1 MELREANL
9 KYGSQKVVLTA
20 LVGNFT
26 ITLIKFAVALLSMSS
41 AMLAEAIHSLADTG
55 NQILLLVGIRRSK
68 KPPDELH
75 PFGYGPEQ
83 YFWSFVVAIMLFFIG
98 AIVSLYEGIH
108 KIQNPQPIERAWLVY
123 LILAISFLLDG
134 FALLVA
140 WREFNRTRRQDEGI
154 FMAVR
159 RSKDTNVVVCLLED
173 SAALVGLSLA
183 FLGVVISELTGIAAF
198 DAIGSMAIG
207 VLLAAVAF
215 VLAREVKDLLIGEAA
230 SPANRKAI
238 YETIRKFD
246 QVQAIGQVLT
256 MHLAPKKILVTM
268 DLEFEDGLSTDEIEN
283 VIDGLEE
290 AIKKRVPAVDR
301 IFIEAEKVLGA
312 NRMAIRPAK
321 PKSTKKD

>member
-1 MELREANL
+1 L
-9 KYGSQKVVLTA
+9 KSGSHKVVVTA

-26 ITLIKFAVALLSMSS
+26 ITLIKFAVALISLSS

-55 NQILLLVGIRRSK
+55 NQLFLLVGIKRSQ

-108 KIQNPQPIERAWLVY
+108 KIQHPQTIEKAWLVY
-123 LILAISFLLDG
+123 LILGISFLLDG
-134 FALLVA
+134 YALMVA
-140 WREFNRTRRQDEGI
+140 WREFNRTRNQNEGI
-154 FMAVR
+154 FLSVR

-173 SAALVGLSLA
+173 SAALVGLTLA
-183 FLGVVISELTGIAAF
+183 FLGVVISEITGIAAF
-198 DAIGSMAIG
+198 DAVGSMAIG
-207 VLLAAVAF
+207 LLLAAVAF

-238 YETIRKFD
+238 YDTINKFPK
-246 QVQAIGQVLT
+246 VQAVGQVLT
-256 MHLAPKKILVTM
+256 MHLAPRKILVTM
-268 DLEFEDGLSTDEIEN
+268 DVEFADGLSTDEIED
-283 VIDGLEE
+283 VIDGLED

-312 NRMAIRPAK
+312 NRMVIRPAK
-321 PKSTKKD
+321 SKTSS

>member
-1 MELREANL
+1 M
-9 KYGSQKVVLTA
+9 KSGSHKVVVTA

-26 ITLIKFAVALLSMSS
+26 ITLIKFAVALISLSS

-55 NQILLLVGIRRSK
+55 NQLFLLVGIKRSQ

-108 KIQNPQPIERAWLVY
+108 KIQHPQTIEKAWLVY
-123 LILAISFLLDG
+123 LILGISFLLDG
-134 FALLVA
+134 YALMVA
-140 WREFNRTRRQDEGI
+140 WREFNRTRNQNEGI
-154 FMAVR
+154 FLSVR

-173 SAALVGLSLA
+173 SAALVGLTLA
-183 FLGVVISELTGIAAF
+183 FLGVVISEITGIAAF
-198 DAIGSMAIG
+198 DAVGSMAIG
-207 VLLAAVAF
+207 LLLAAVAF

-238 YETIRKFD
+238 YDTINKFPK
-246 QVQAIGQVLT
+246 VQAVGQVLT
-256 MHLAPKKILVTM
+256 MHLAPRKILVTM
-268 DLEFEDGLSTDEIEN
+268 DVEFADGLSTDEIED
-283 VIDGLEE
+283 VIDGLED

-312 NRMAIRPAK
+312 NRMVIRPAK
-321 PKSTKKD
+321 SKTSS

>member
-1 MELREANL
+1 VSL
-9 KYGSQKVVLTA
+9 KSGSHKVVVTA

-26 ITLIKFAVALLSMSS
+26 ITLIKFAVALISLSS

-55 NQILLLVGIRRSK
+55 NQLFLLVGIKRSQ

-108 KIQNPQPIERAWLVY
+108 KIQHPQTIEKAWLVY
-123 LILAISFLLDG
+123 LILGISFLLDG
-134 FALLVA
+134 YALMVA
-140 WREFNRTRRQDEGI
+140 WREFNRTRNQNEGI
-154 FMAVR
+154 FLSVR

-173 SAALVGLSLA
+173 SAALVGLTLA
-183 FLGVVISELTGIAAF
+183 FLGVVISEITGIAAF
-198 DAIGSMAIG
+198 DAVGSMAIG
-207 VLLAAVAF
+207 LLLAAVAF

-238 YETIRKFD
+238 YDTINKFPK
-246 QVQAIGQVLT
+246 VQAVGQVLT
-256 MHLAPKKILVTM
+256 MHLAPRKILVTM
-268 DLEFEDGLSTDEIEN
+268 DVEFADGLSTDEIED
-283 VIDGLEE
+283 VIDGLED

-312 NRMAIRPAK
+312 NRMVIRPAK
-321 PKSTKKD
+321 SKTSS